1 MYSMLNDKGAST
13 LTIECVRLLN
23 MSTLQQRLRD
33 ALAAKGKSQSELAR
47 ACGITR
53 GAVNQWLT
61 GTTKALEGSNLTN
74 AAKFLGVSPHWLATG
89 EELTRDGALATGS
102 STHPSPIEQ
111 KPPTIPDEIWQSL
124 PPKARALVEDI
135 VHKSHEGKIKEE
147 DLVLLLST
155 TDRLSQSDP

>member
-1 MYSMLNDKGAST
+1 MEMCGFTLVKNSGSRRYFRHRDDTLVMGFGASP
-13 LTIECVRLLN
+13 
-23 MSTLQQRLRD
+23 S
-33 ALAAKGKSQSELAR
+33 AAPAP
-47 ACGITR
+47 A
-53 GAVNQWLT
+53 
-61 GTTKALEGSNLTN
+61 
-74 AAKFLGVSPHWLATG
+74 
-89 EELTRDGALATGS
+89 
-102 STHPSPIEQ
+102 EQ